1 MCLFSG
7 DTWNLAWVMGVGFSF
22 AISEGFLSD
31 LVSLNWEIKMLKCGD
46 LGGESSVDE
55 PGE

>member
-1 MCLFSG
+1 
-7 DTWNLAWVMGVGFSF
+7 MGVGFSF

-31 LVSLNWEIKMLKCGD
+31 LVSLNWGIKMLKCGD